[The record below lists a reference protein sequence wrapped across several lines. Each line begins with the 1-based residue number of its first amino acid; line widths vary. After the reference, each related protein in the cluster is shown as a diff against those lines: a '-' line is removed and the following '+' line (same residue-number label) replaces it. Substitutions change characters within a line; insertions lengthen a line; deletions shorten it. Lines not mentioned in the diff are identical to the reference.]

1 MLESRRLLAHHDVG
15 VVMSIVFLG
24 TPDFAVP
31 SLQRLVADGYRI
43 AAAVTQPDR
52 PAGRNRLPRASAV
65 KIAAQGLR
73 LPVLQPPSLRDPD
86 FVEGLRRL
94 APEVMVVAAY
104 GEILRQNVLEIPTRG
119 VLNVHPSLLPRWRGA
134 TPIPAAILAGD
145 ERTGISIMLMDP
157 GMDSGPLLAQTEVA
171 IGDEDTTLSLS
182 EWLASAGADLL
193 ARTLPHWLSG
203 ALSPKPQNDE
213 LATLCPLLRKE
224 DGVIDWGVP
233 ATEIWRRVRAY
244 NPWPGAYS
252 ELDGELLHIWRAWPL
267 AANLMATTATISEL
281 PKPLLTELPDESRDS
296 AAFAVQTGSG
306 LLVPLE
312 LQRAGRRRVSAAEF
326 SRGLRGLAGRHLNS
340 PTPV

>member
-1 MLESRRLLAHHDVG
+1 
-15 VVMSIVFLG
+15 MSIVFLG
-24 TPDFAVP
+24 TPTFAVP
-31 SLQRLVADGYRI
+31 ALVRLVEDRHRI
-43 AAAVTQPDR
+43 AAVITQPDR
-52 PAGRNRLPRASAV
+52 SAGRSRQARPSPV
-65 KIAAQGLR
+65 KIAAQTLG
-73 LPVLQPPSLRDPD
+73 LPVLQPESLRSPEFIEALRKLSPD
-86 FVEGLRRL
+86 VI
-94 APEVMVVAAY
+94 VVAAY
-104 GEILRQNVLEIPTRG
+104 GQILRQSVLDIPARG
-119 VLNVHPSLLPRWRGA
+119 VLNIHPSLLPRWRGA
-134 TPIPAAILAGD
+134 SPIPAAILAGD

-213 LATLCPLLRKE
+213 LATFCALLRKE

-267 AANLMATTATISEL
+267 ASKLIATTATISEL
-281 PKPLLTELPDESRDS
+281 PKPLLPELPDESRQS
-296 AAFAVQTGSG
+296 AAV
-306 LLVPLE
+306 
-312 LQRAGRRRVSAAEF
+312 
-326 SRGLRGLAGRHLNS
+326 
-340 PTPV
+340 